1 MLKNFIGAL
10 INDSCYF
17 VPNVIQ
23 YLGQGGEEL
32 SNIKA
37 KIKIKIDNLSDGAVF
52 ISNDFLEIADY
63 ETVRKTLNRFVNEG
77 TIQRVVNGVYY
88 KPRYIEL
95 IGEYESP
102 SINEVAISIARK
114 YNWTIAPSGNTA
126 LNLLGLS
133 TQVPAQWTYI
143 SDGRYVDFLIG
154 NTKLVFKRTTNSTI
168 SNMSR
173 LTALVIQ
180 AIKAIGKD
188 NISEEQILY
197 LKNRLTTSDKKK
209 LLEEGKTTSA
219 WIYKVLKKIGES

>member
-1 MLKNFIGAL
+1 M
-10 INDSCYF
+10 
-17 VPNVIQ
+17 
-23 YLGQGGEEL
+23 GQGGEEL

-37 KIKIKIDNLSDGAVF
+37 KIKNKIDNLSDGAVF

-102 SINEVAISIARK
+102 SINEVAIAIARK

-168 SNMSR
+168 SNMSQ

-197 LKNRLTTSDKKK
+197 LKKRLTKSDKEK

-219 WIYKVLKKIGES
+219 WIYKILKKIGES

>member
-1 MLKNFIGAL
+1 M
-10 INDSCYF
+10 
-17 VPNVIQ
+17 
-23 YLGQGGEEL
+23 GQGGEEL

-37 KIKIKIDNLSDGAVF
+37 KINSKIDNLSDGAVF

-77 TIQRVVNGVYY
+77 TIQRIVNGVYC
-88 KPRYIEL
+88 KQRYIEL
-95 IGEYESP
+95 IGEYQSP
-102 SINEVAISIARK
+102 SINEVAIAIARK

-133 TQVPAQWTYI
+133 AQVPAQWTYI
-143 SDGRYVDFLIG
+143 SDGRYVNFLIG
-154 NTKLVFKRTTNSTI
+154 NTKLIFKRTTNSTI
-168 SNMSR
+168 SNMSQ

-188 NISEEQILY
+188 KISEEQILY
-197 LKNRLTTSDKKK
+197 LRNRLTISDKEK

>member
-1 MLKNFIGAL
+1 M
-10 INDSCYF
+10 
-17 VPNVIQ
+17 
-23 YLGQGGEEL
+23 GQGGEEL

-37 KIKIKIDNLSDGAVF
+37 KMNSKIDNLPYGSVF

-77 TIQRVVNGVYY
+77 SIQRIVNGVYY

-102 SINEVAISIARK
+102 SINEVAIAIARK

-168 SNMSR
+168 SNMSQ

-180 AIKAIGKD
+180 AIKAIGKE

-197 LKNRLTTSDKKK
+197 LKNRLTISDKEK

>member
-1 MLKNFIGAL
+1 M
-10 INDSCYF
+10 
-17 VPNVIQ
+17 
-23 YLGQGGEEL
+23 GQGGEEL

-37 KIKIKIDNLSDGAVF
+37 KINSKIDNLSDGAVF

-102 SINEVAISIARK
+102 SINEVAIAIARK

-209 LLEEGKTTSA
+209 LLEEGYTTSA
-219 WIYKVLKKIGES
+219 WIYKILKKIGES

>member
-1 MLKNFIGAL
+1 M
-10 INDSCYF
+10 
-17 VPNVIQ
+17 
-23 YLGQGGEEL
+23 GQGGEEL

-37 KIKIKIDNLSDGAVF
+37 KIKNKIDNLSDGAVF

-102 SINEVAISIARK
+102 SINEVAIAIARK

-168 SNMSR
+168 SNMSQ

-197 LKNRLTTSDKKK
+197 LKKRLTKSDKEK

-219 WIYKVLKKIGES
+219 WIYKNLKKIGES

>member
-1 MLKNFIGAL
+1 MI
-10 INDSCYF
+10 
-17 VPNVIQ
+17 
-23 YLGQGGEEL
+23 
-32 SNIKA
+32 NIKS
-37 KIKIKIDNLSDGAVF
+37 KINSKIDNLPDGTVF
-52 ISNDFLEIADY
+52 ISNDFLELADY
-63 ETVRKTLNRFVNEG
+63 ETIRKNLNRFVNDG
-77 TIQRVVNGVYY
+77 TIQRIVNGVYY
-88 KPRYIEL
+88 KPRFIEL
-95 IGEYESP
+95 IGEFESP
-102 SINEVAISIARK
+102 SINEVAIAIARK

-143 SDGRYVDFLIG
+143 SDGRYVNFLIG

-168 SNMSR
+168 SNMSQ

-197 LKNRLTTSDKKK
+197 LKKRLTKSDKEK

-219 WIYKVLKKIGES
+219 WIYKILKKIGES

>member
-1 MLKNFIGAL
+1 M
-10 INDSCYF
+10 
-17 VPNVIQ
+17 
-23 YLGQGGEEL
+23 

-37 KIKIKIDNLSDGAVF
+37 KIKNKIDNLSDGAVF

-102 SINEVAISIARK
+102 SINEVAIAIARK

-168 SNMSR
+168 SNMSQ

-197 LKNRLTTSDKKK
+197 LKKRLTKSDKEK

-219 WIYKVLKKIGES
+219 WIYKNLKKIGES

>member
-1 MLKNFIGAL
+1 M
-10 INDSCYF
+10 
-17 VPNVIQ
+17 
-23 YLGQGGEEL
+23 GQGGEEL

-37 KIKIKIDNLSDGAVF
+37 KIKNKIDNLSDGAVF

-102 SINEVAISIARK
+102 SINEVAIAIARK

-188 NISEEQILY
+188 NISEEQISCLV
-197 LKNRLTTSDKKK
+197 
-209 LLEEGKTTSA
+209 GG
-219 WIYKVLKKIGES
+219 VVV

>member
-1 MLKNFIGAL
+1 M
-10 INDSCYF
+10 
-17 VPNVIQ
+17 
-23 YLGQGGEEL
+23 GQGGEKL

-37 KIKIKIDNLSDGAVF
+37 KINSKIDNLPDGAVF
-52 ISNDFLEIADY
+52 ISNDFLELADY
-63 ETVRKTLNRFVNEG
+63 ETIRKNLNRFVNDG
-77 TIQRVVNGVYY
+77 TIQRIVNGVYY
-88 KPRYIEL
+88 KPRFIEL
-95 IGEYESP
+95 IGEFESP
-102 SINEVAISIARK
+102 SINEVAIAIARK

-143 SDGRYVDFLIG
+143 SDGRYVNFLIG

-168 SNMSR
+168 SNMSQ

-197 LKNRLTTSDKKK
+197 LKNRLTKSDKEK

-219 WIYKVLKKIGES
+219 WIYKILKKIGES

>member
-1 MLKNFIGAL
+1 M
-10 INDSCYF
+10 
-17 VPNVIQ
+17 
-23 YLGQGGEEL
+23 GQGGEEL

-37 KIKIKIDNLSDGAVF
+37 KIKNKIDNLSDGAVF

-63 ETVRKTLNRFVNEG
+63 ETVRKTLNRFVNDG

-102 SINEVAISIARK
+102 SINEVAIAIARK

-168 SNMSR
+168 SNMSQ

-197 LKNRLTTSDKKK
+197 LKKRLTKSDKEK

-219 WIYKVLKKIGES
+219 WIYKILKKIGES

>member
-1 MLKNFIGAL
+1 M
-10 INDSCYF
+10 
-17 VPNVIQ
+17 
-23 YLGQGGEEL
+23 GQGGEEL

-37 KIKIKIDNLSDGAVF
+37 KMNSKIDNLPYGSVF

-77 TIQRVVNGVYY
+77 SIQRIVNGVYY

-102 SINEVAISIARK
+102 SINEVAIAIARK
-114 YNWTIAPSGNTA
+114 YNWTIAASGNTA

-168 SNMSR
+168 SNMSQ

-180 AIKAIGKD
+180 AIKAIGKE

-197 LKNRLTTSDKKK
+197 LKNRLTISDKEK

>member
-1 MLKNFIGAL
+1 M
-10 INDSCYF
+10 
-17 VPNVIQ
+17 
-23 YLGQGGEEL
+23 GQGGEEL

-37 KIKIKIDNLSDGAVF
+37 KINSKIENLSDGAVF

-77 TIQRVVNGVYY
+77 TIQRIVNGVYC
-88 KPRYIEL
+88 KQRYIEL
-95 IGEYESP
+95 IGEYQSP
-102 SINEVAISIARK
+102 SINEVAIAIARK

-143 SDGRYVDFLIG
+143 SDGRYVNFLIG
-154 NTKLVFKRTTNSTI
+154 NTKLIFKRTTNSSI
-168 SNMSR
+168 SNMSQ

-188 NISEEQILY
+188 KISEEQILY
-197 LKNRLTTSDKKK
+197 LRNRLIISDKEK

>member
-1 MLKNFIGAL
+1 M
-10 INDSCYF
+10 
-17 VPNVIQ
+17 
-23 YLGQGGEEL
+23 GQGGEKL

-37 KIKIKIDNLSDGAVF
+37 KISSKIDNLSDGAVF

-77 TIQRVVNGVYY
+77 SIQRIVNGVYY

-102 SINEVAISIARK
+102 SINEVAIAIARK
-114 YNWTIAPSGNTA
+114 YNWTIAASGNTA

-180 AIKAIGKD
+180 ALKAIGKE

-197 LKNRLTTSDKKK
+197 LKNRLTKSDKEK

-219 WIYKVLKKIGES
+219 WIYKILKKIGES

>member
-1 MLKNFIGAL
+1 M
-10 INDSCYF
+10 
-17 VPNVIQ
+17 
-23 YLGQGGEEL
+23 GQGGEKL

-37 KIKIKIDNLSDGAVF
+37 KINSKIDNLPDGAVF
-52 ISNDFLEIADY
+52 ISNDFLELADY
-63 ETVRKTLNRFVNEG
+63 ETIRKNLNRFVNDG
-77 TIQRVVNGVYY
+77 TIQRIVNGVYY
-88 KPRYIEL
+88 KQRFIEL
-95 IGEYESP
+95 IGEFESP
-102 SINEVAISIARK
+102 SINEVAIAIARK

-143 SDGRYVDFLIG
+143 SDGRYVNFLIG

-168 SNMSR
+168 SNMSQ

-197 LKNRLTTSDKKK
+197 LKNRLTKSDKEK

-219 WIYKVLKKIGES
+219 WIYKILKKIGES

>member
-1 MLKNFIGAL
+1 M
-10 INDSCYF
+10 
-17 VPNVIQ
+17 
-23 YLGQGGEEL
+23 GQGGEEL

-37 KIKIKIDNLSDGAVF
+37 KIKNKIDNLSDGAVF

-102 SINEVAISIARK
+102 SINEVAIAIARK

-209 LLEEGKTTSA
+209 LLEEGYTTSA

>member
-1 MLKNFIGAL
+1 M
-10 INDSCYF
+10 
-17 VPNVIQ
+17 
-23 YLGQGGEEL
+23 

-37 KIKIKIDNLSDGAVF
+37 KIKNKIDNLSDGAVF

-63 ETVRKTLNRFVNEG
+63 ETVRKTLNRFVNDG

-102 SINEVAISIARK
+102 SINEVAIAIARK

-168 SNMSR
+168 SNMSQ

-197 LKNRLTTSDKKK
+197 LKKRLTKSDKEK

-219 WIYKVLKKIGES
+219 WIYKILKKIGES

>member
-1 MLKNFIGAL
+1 M
-10 INDSCYF
+10 
-17 VPNVIQ
+17 
-23 YLGQGGEEL
+23 GQGGEEL

-37 KIKIKIDNLSDGAVF
+37 KINSKIDNLPDGAAF
-52 ISNDFLEIADY
+52 ISNDFLELADY
-63 ETVRKTLNRFVNEG
+63 ETIRKNLNRFVNEG
-77 TIQRVVNGVYY
+77 TIQRIVNGVYY
-88 KPRYIEL
+88 KPRFIEL

-102 SINEVAISIARK
+102 SINEVAIAIARK

-143 SDGRYVDFLIG
+143 SDGRYVNFIIG

-168 SNMSR
+168 SNMSQ

-197 LKNRLTTSDKKK
+197 LKNRLTISDKEK
-209 LLEEGKTTSA
+209 LLEEGKATSA

>member
-1 MLKNFIGAL
+1 M
-10 INDSCYF
+10 
-17 VPNVIQ
+17 
-23 YLGQGGEEL
+23 

-37 KIKIKIDNLSDGAVF
+37 KMNSKIDNLPYGSVF

-77 TIQRVVNGVYY
+77 SIQRIVNGVYY

-102 SINEVAISIARK
+102 SINEVAIAIARK

-168 SNMSR
+168 SNMSQ

-180 AIKAIGKD
+180 AIKAIGKE

-197 LKNRLTTSDKKK
+197 LKNRLTISDKEK

>member
-1 MLKNFIGAL
+1 M
-10 INDSCYF
+10 
-17 VPNVIQ
+17 
-23 YLGQGGEEL
+23 

-37 KIKIKIDNLSDGAVF
+37 KIKNKIDNLSDGAVF

-102 SINEVAISIARK
+102 SINEVAIAIARK

-168 SNMSR
+168 SNMSQ

-197 LKNRLTTSDKKK
+197 LKKRLTKSDKEK

-219 WIYKVLKKIGES
+219 WIYKILKKIGES